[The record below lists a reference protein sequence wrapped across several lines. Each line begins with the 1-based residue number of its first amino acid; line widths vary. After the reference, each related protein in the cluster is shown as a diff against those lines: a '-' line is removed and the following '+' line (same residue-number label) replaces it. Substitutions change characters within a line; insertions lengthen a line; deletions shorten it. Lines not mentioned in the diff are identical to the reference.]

1 MRTTSILA
9 AIAATLI
16 IAAALG
22 RSPAVAQ
29 TEMTPEFRRSL
40 HEVIRTY
47 LLDNPE
53 VIAEAVRGLEEKQ
66 RLAAEED
73 AKQALKTHRKALFD
87 DPSTPSQGAAD
98 ADVTLVEFFDY
109 RCGVCRR
116 AHPIVASLASSDRKI
131 RRVYKEWPILGPES
145 VYAARAALASQ
156 FQGRYVAF
164 HDALMETR
172 VNLTEQ
178 SILDIAG
185 RVGLDRAQLVRD
197 IERPEI
203 EAAIKR
209 NFELAE
215 ALRINGT
222 PSFVIGDTVVRGAR
236 DLQTMKSI
244 VAEARAAKR

>member
-1 MRTTSILA
+1 MVLA
-9 AIAATLI
+9 MSLI
-16 IAAALG
+16 VALTLG
-22 RSPAVAQ
+22 RSPAMAQ
-29 TEMTPEFRRSL
+29 SEITPEFRRSL

-47 LLDNPE
+47 LIENPE
-53 VIAEAVRGLEEKQ
+53 VIAEAIRGLEEKQ

-73 AKQALKTHRKALFD
+73 AKQALQTHKKALFD
-87 DPSTPSQGAAD
+87 DPSTPTQGAAN

-116 AHPIVASLASSDRKI
+116 AHPIVESLASSDRKL
-131 RRVYKEWPILGPES
+131 RRVYKDWPILGPES

-156 FQGRYVAF
+156 FQGKYVAF

-172 VNLTEQ
+172 ANLTEQ

-185 RVGLDRAQLVRD
+185 RVGLDRTQLVRD
-197 IERPEI
+197 MDRPEI
-203 EAAIKR
+203 DAAIKR

-222 PSFVIGDTVVRGAR
+222 PSFIIGETVVRGAR
-236 DLQTMKSI
+236 DLQTLKNL
-244 VAEARAAKR
+244 VAEARANKK